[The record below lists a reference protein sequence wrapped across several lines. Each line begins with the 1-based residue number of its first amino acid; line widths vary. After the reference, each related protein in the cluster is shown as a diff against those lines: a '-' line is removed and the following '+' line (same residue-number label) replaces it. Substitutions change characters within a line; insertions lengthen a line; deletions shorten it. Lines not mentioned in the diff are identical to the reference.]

1 MRTNYYAVVLSNGYL
16 MNVFTD
22 RADAE
27 ERAGWINGGDF
38 NGPEYETYSA
48 DVVRGLS
55 NIKSKA
61 RRNFTVEQIKRMAFT
76 N

>member
-1 MRTNYYAVVLSNGYL
+1 MRTNYIAVILSNGYL
-16 MNVFTD
+16 MNVFTN

-27 ERAGWINGGDF
+27 ERARWINGGEF

-48 DVVRGLS
+48 DVVRGLA

-61 RRNFTVEQIKRMAFT
+61 RGNFTVEQIKRMAFT

>member
-1 MRTNYYAVVLSNGYL
+1 MRTNYFAVILSNGYL
-16 MNVFTD
+16 MNVFTS

-48 DVVRGLS
+48 EVVRGLE
-55 NIKSKA
+55 NIKSRA
-61 RRNFTVEQIKRMAFT
+61 RGKFTVEQIKRMAFT

>member
-1 MRTNYYAVVLSNGYL
+1 MRTNYFAVILSNGYL
-16 MNVFTD
+16 MNVFTN

-61 RRNFTVEQIKRMAFT
+61 RGNFTVEQIKRMAFT

>member
-1 MRTNYYAVVLSNGYL
+1 MRTNYFAVVLSNGYL
-16 MNVFTD
+16 MNVFTS

-48 DVVRGLS
+48 EVVRGLA
-55 NIKSKA
+55 NIKSKT
-61 RRNFTVEQIKRMAFT
+61 RGKFTVEELKRMAYYS
-76 N
+76 